1 MKRNT
6 TRMTVVAIL
15 LVVALCATVTTAAAY
30 TYDRNAAA
38 DYAYNN
44 AYNDVPGSW
53 RFEYEGGDCANFVS
67 HSLEAGGWREI
78 GGSYTSDDVWFYYY
92 PYRYGY
98 SHTWT
103 LADKFYRFMSR
114 TSRANP
120 CSVVRY
126 RHLLERGDVVQA
138 DWDRNGV
145 WDHTMI
151 VTGKNGNDPL
161 MSYHSANR
169 ENRARNRSLQE
180 IMDDNTGARFIA
192 WSVHDNY

>member
-1 MKRNT
+1 MI
-6 TRMTVVAIL
+6 VAIVL
-15 LVVALCATVTTAAAY
+15 LTMVLLCVTAMPAAAY
-30 TYDRNAAA
+30 TYDREAAA
-38 DYAYNN
+38 NYAYNN

-53 RFEYEGGDCANFVS
+53 RFEYSGGDCANFVS

-78 GGSYTSDDVWFYYY
+78 GGSYTSDDAWFYYY

-120 CSVVRY
+120 CSVERY
-126 RHLLERGDVVQA
+126 SHLLEKGDVVQA
-138 DWDRNGV
+138 DWNRDGV

-151 VTGKNGNDPL
+151 VTDKNGDDPL
-161 MSYHSANR
+161 VSYHSEFR
-169 ENRARNRSLQE
+169 EGRTRNRPLSSIRQ
-180 IMDDNTGARFIA
+180 DYPDARFIA

>member
-1 MKRNT
+1 
-6 TRMTVVAIL
+6 MTGKTVKTIVVATL
-15 LVVALCATVTTAAAY
+15 LIALLCAVATPVAAY

-53 RFEYEGGDCANFVS
+53 RFEYSGGDCANFVS
-67 HSLEAGGWREI
+67 HSLKAGGWREI
-78 GGSYTSDDVWFYYY
+78 GGSYTSDDAWFYNY

-126 RHLLERGDVVQA
+126 SHLLEKGDVVQA

-161 MSYHSANR
+161 MSYHSEKR
-169 ENRARNRSLQE
+169 ENRTRNRPLSS
-180 IMDDNTGARFIA
+180 IRNDNPNARYIA